1 MGKILGKHLG
11 GKKIVYHTE
20 THYRDIKVPY
30 TVTEKVKNYN
40 IVPPKD

>member
-1 MGKILGKHLG
+1 MGKILGKNLG

-30 TVTEKVKNYN
+30 TVTEKVKNYTT
-40 IVPPKD
+40 VSP